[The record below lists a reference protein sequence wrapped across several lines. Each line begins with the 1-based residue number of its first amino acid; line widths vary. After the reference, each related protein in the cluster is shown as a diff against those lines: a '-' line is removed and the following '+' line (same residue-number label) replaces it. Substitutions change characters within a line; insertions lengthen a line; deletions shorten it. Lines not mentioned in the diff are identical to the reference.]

1 MPSYAHSEF
10 LTQKKKRETERK
22 EGKKKEKSKMV
33 AVVRAAKF
41 GGDCYT
47 AIATRITYQC
57 TALLFKE
64 AEK

>member
-1 MPSYAHSEF
+1 MI
-10 LTQKKKRETERK
+10 
-22 EGKKKEKSKMV
+22 
-33 AVVRAAKF
+33 AVVRAAQF
-41 GGDCYT
+41 RGDCYA

>member
-1 MPSYAHSEF
+1 
-10 LTQKKKRETERK
+10 
-22 EGKKKEKSKMV
+22 MV